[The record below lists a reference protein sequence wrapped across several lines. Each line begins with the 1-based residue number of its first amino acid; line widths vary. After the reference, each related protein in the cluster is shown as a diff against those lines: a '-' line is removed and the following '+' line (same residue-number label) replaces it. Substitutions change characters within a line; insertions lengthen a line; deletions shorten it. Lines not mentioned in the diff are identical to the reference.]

1 MTIVFRVVA
10 VALGALACLP
20 GIARAE
26 GASPWANGF
35 HSRARLLS
43 GFSAGPEHWSAVE
56 IVLDPGF
63 KTYWRD
69 PGESGLPPRFDW
81 SGSTNAAAVELLW
94 PAPAR
99 TEDAGGVAHTYTP
112 RVVFPVRVR
121 AADPAKPVGLRL
133 TAEYG
138 VCKEI
143 CIPARASLELTLRPG
158 EGPHRADVEQ
168 ALARVPRPQALGAEG
183 PLAVASV
190 ERVPGD
196 KPTYRVAVRSPGV
209 ATLFAE
215 APENW
220 FISTSTTRPDGSF
233 TLSIEEKPKDAT
245 GPVPLRLTLVSGEQA
260 IETEVTLAGSLAA
273 R

>member
-1 MTIVFRVVA
+1 MTIVLRLVA
-10 VALGALACLP
+10 AAMMGLAWVPGPAL
-20 GIARAE
+20 AE

-43 GFSAGPEHWSAVE
+43 GGSTGADQWTGIE

-63 KTYWRD
+63 KTYWRE

-81 SGSTNAAAVELLW
+81 SGSLNAAAIDLHW
-94 PAPAR
+94 PAPSR
-99 TEDAGGVAHTYTP
+99 TQDAGGVAYTYAP

-121 AADPAKPVGLRL
+121 AADPAKPVTVHL
-133 TAEYG
+133 AMEYG

-143 CIPARASLELTLRPG
+143 CIPAQASLELTLRPG
-158 EGPHRADVEQ
+158 EGPHRAVVEQ
-168 ALARVPRPQALGAEG
+168 ALARVPRRQALGAEG
-183 PLAVASV
+183 PLAVTAV

-196 KPTYRVAVRSPGV
+196 KPTYRVQVRSQGD

-220 FISTSTTRPDGSF
+220 FVSTSMAQPDRSF
-233 TLSIEEKPKDAT
+233 TVAIEEKPKDAT

-260 IETEVTLAGSLAA
+260 VETEVVLQGSLAA